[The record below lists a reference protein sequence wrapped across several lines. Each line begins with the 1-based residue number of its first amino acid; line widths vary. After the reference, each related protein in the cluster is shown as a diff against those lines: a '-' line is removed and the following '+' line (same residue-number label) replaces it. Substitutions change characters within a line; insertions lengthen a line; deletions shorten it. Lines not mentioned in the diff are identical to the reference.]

1 MTPREGI
8 LRGALLALAVA
19 AAALAGASCRRAGPE
34 AKPGAAAAELSVELL
49 APTNAVAIGTPVRVT
64 ARIAHPAGARLEMA
78 EPGHGK
84 TLVVR
89 DRKTATR
96 AAGPARELTTVDW
109 TLASFEVGDHEV
121 FTGAV
126 RAVRADGTAA
136 EQAWPL
142 ALVRVASSL
151 GGTNDAIRPLKG
163 PVLWPPAFPRWLWA
177 LPLVALLALAAAL
190 AAAFLLRRAKAPAP
204 PPPLPPAHRTALA
217 ALARLRA
224 GPWLER
230 GEAEPFYVEL
240 SRIVRGYLEDRFGL
254 RAPEQTTEEFIRDA
268 ATSDRLSAP
277 HRDMTADFLE
287 QSDRVKFARE
297 VPGRPGM
304 EAAFGAAERLVRET
318 AEPEG
323 EPATDA
329 VARSGA
335 TGTGGTAP

>member
-1 MTPREGI
+1 MI
-8 LRGALLALAVA
+8 LRGGMLRGAVLALAVA
-19 AAALAGASCRRAGPE
+19 AAALPSASCRRAGAD
-34 AKPGAAAAELSVELL
+34 AKPGAAAADLTVELL

-64 ARIAHPAGARLEMA
+64 ARIVHPVGARLDLPD
-78 EPGHGK
+78 PGRGK

-126 RAVRADGTAA
+126 KAVRADGTAT
-136 EQAWPL
+136 EQPWPL
-142 ALVRVASSL
+142 AVVRVASSL
-151 GGTNDAIRPLKG
+151 GGTNDAVRPLKG

-217 ALARLRA
+217 ALERLRA
-224 GPWLER
+224 GPWMER

-240 SRIVRGYLEDRFGL
+240 SRIVRRYLEDRFGL
-254 RAPEQTTEEFIRDA
+254 RAPEQTTEEFIRDTA
-268 ATSDRLSAP
+268 ASDRLSP
-277 HRDMTADFLE
+277 SHRDMTAGFLE

-297 VPGRPGM
+297 APGRADM

-318 AEPEG
+318 AAPEG
-323 EPATDA
+323 EPAADAAA
-329 VARSGA
+329 VAGPGRP
-335 TGTGGTAP
+335 AP